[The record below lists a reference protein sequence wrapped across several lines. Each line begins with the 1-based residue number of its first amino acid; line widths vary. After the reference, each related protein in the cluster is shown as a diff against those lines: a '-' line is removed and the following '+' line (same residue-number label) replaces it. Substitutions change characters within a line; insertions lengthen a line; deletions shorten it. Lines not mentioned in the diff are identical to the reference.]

1 MPIPDI
7 TRNPIDGQRVE
18 LVQRQAN
25 LARFDTSGID
35 VALNYRIRLDDALG
49 SPGRFD
55 LRYDGT
61 HILKQKVSFEGIDG
75 TVTNDLRGDLRD
87 GSFKYRAQGS
97 LGWKLAHFRIRWPT
111 PYYGKI
117 TDRNVLRG
125 KDRALLAPTPDPEV
139 PTFPKTL
146 AGG

>member
-49 SPGRFD
+49 IPGRFD

-87 GSFKYRAQGS
+87 GSFNYRAQGS
-97 LGWKLAHFRIRWPT
+97 LGWKLDNFRIRWT
-111 PYYGKI
+111 TTYYGTI
-117 TDRNVLRG
+117 RSEERRVG
-125 KDRALLAPTPDPEV
+125 KEYVSRCRYRRSLYDKK
-139 PTFPKTL
+139 KTH
-146 AGG
+146 

>member
-1 MPIPDI
+1 MRISDWSS
-7 TRNPIDGQRVE
+7 DVCSSD
-18 LVQRQAN
+18 LAN

-35 VALNYRIRLDDALG
+35 VALNYRFRLDDALG
-49 SPGRFD
+49 IPGRFD

-97 LGWKLAHFRIRWPT
+97 LGWKLDNFRIRWT
-111 PYYGKI
+111 T
-117 TDRNVLRG
+117 TDRQSTRLNSSQ
-125 KDRALLAPTPDPEV
+125 
-139 PTFPKTL
+139 
-146 AGG
+146 